1 MKVTAIISEYNPFHN
16 GHKYN
21 LNVAKEITTSEYII
35 SIMSG
40 SFLQRGEPAL
50 FDKWSRA
57 KMAIHG
63 GVDLVIELPV
73 LFSCQPAENFAYGAI
88 KILDA
93 LGIVDYLC
101 FGSENGN
108 TDNLTKIAHMLLK
121 ESKGQKERIN
131 IELSKG
137 VSYPKAVG
145 KIINNSLGNKFTYPN
160 NILGIEYIKSILTLK
175 SNIKPLAIKR
185 IKNYYDDLY
194 FTGAISSAT
203 AIRNEIKTK
212 GLSENVA
219 ASVPE
224 STFSIMANN
233 INNKKGP
240 VFFEDFSDLI
250 LYELRKT
257 TLNELRNLPFVK
269 EGIEHRIKK
278 KSSSSSTLEELI
290 DLIKTKRYTRTF
302 IQRTLCHAL
311 LNINKNVVI
320 CSKHTNSAAY
330 IRVLAFNNKGREL
343 LKEIK
348 TTSLY
353 PIIIKTANFTS
364 ENSFLNRMFQLDTL
378 STDIYNLAIKN
389 RKYKKAKQDYFTSP
403 YYTYNI

>member
-1 MKVTAIISEYNPFHN
+1 M
-16 GHKYN
+16 
-21 LNVAKEITTSEYII
+21 
-35 SIMSG
+35 
-40 SFLQRGEPAL
+40 
-50 FDKWSRA
+50 
-57 KMAIHG
+57 
-63 GVDLVIELPV
+63 
-73 LFSCQPAENFAYGAI
+73 
-88 KILDA
+88 
-93 LGIVDYLC
+93 
-101 FGSENGN
+101 
-108 TDNLTKIAHMLLK
+108 
-121 ESKGQKERIN
+121 
-131 IELSKG
+131 
-137 VSYPKAVG
+137 
-145 KIINNSLGNKFTYPN
+145 
-160 NILGIEYIKSILTLK
+160 
-175 SNIKPLAIKR
+175 
-185 IKNYYDDLY
+185 
-194 FTGAISSAT
+194 
-203 AIRNEIKTK
+203 
-212 GLSENVA
+212 
-219 ASVPE
+219 
-224 STFSIMANN
+224 
-233 INNKKGP
+233 
-240 VFFEDFSDLI
+240 
-250 LYELRKT
+250 YELRKT

-311 LNINKNVVI
+311 LNINKNDVI